1 MKLLTDQGIHFFIQ
15 GEYPVPSIVA
25 QVYGET
31 LHIYIFTCTM
41 PLERY
46 CGKLF
51 QPAKFPLAYMYIV
64 PNEDAHTPAPRLVEI
79 VLVIWGRRKKCEA
92 DRYRGLCF

>member
-15 GEYPVPSIVA
+15 EEYPVPSMVA

-51 QPAKFPLAYMYIV
+51 QPAKFPLAYIYIV
-64 PNEDAHTPAPRLVEI
+64 PIENAHTPRLVEI
-79 VLVIWGRRKKCEA
+79 VLVI
-92 DRYRGLCF
+92 